1 MATAR
6 LRKTFKY
13 PTDTGSEDEGPEAMD
28 EEEQDHLIQTMQQEN
43 ATRNAQYSTLLLAV
57 SLISILPYIRTL
69 FTPSTTLLSLLS
81 ITSLLSTAYLIHI
94 LPPHITGLQYLDNLN
109 TSSSSS
115 TSSSAPRSLASRKAA
130 LVQAGFGG
138 GPIEKHL
145 PLLNCGLCVVLVG
158 LGGVV
163 GRKLEGSGGG
173 RGLWW
178 GFEWLPAGVWGVTV
192 LAKWVM
198 GSVDPEGELGRL
210 RYELRGA

>member
-6 LRKTFKY
+6 LRKKFKY
-13 PTDTGSEDEGPEAMD
+13 PTDTDSEEDGPEAMD
-28 EEEQDHLIQTMQQEN
+28 EEEQNHLIQTMQQEN
-43 ATRNAQYSTLLLAV
+43 ATRNAQYSLLLLAI
-57 SLISILPYIRTL
+57 SLLSTLPYIRTL
-69 FTPSTTLLSLLS
+69 FTLHTTLLSILS

-94 LPPHITGLQYLDNLN
+94 LPPHVTGLQYLDNLN
-109 TSSSSS
+109 TSSF
-115 TSSSAPRSLASRKAA
+115 SAPRSLASKKAA
-130 LVQAGFGG
+130 LLRAGVGG
-138 GPIEKHL
+138 GPVEKYL

-163 GRKLEGSGGG
+163 GRKLEGSG

-198 GSVDPEGELGRL
+198 GGVDPEGELGSL
-210 RYELRGA
+210 RYELKGA

>member
-13 PTDTGSEDEGPEAMD
+13 PTDTDSENEGPEAMD
-28 EEEQDHLIQTMQQEN
+28 EEEQNHLIQTMQQEN
-43 ATRNAQYSTLLLAV
+43 ATRNAQYSTLLLTI
-57 SLISILPYIRTL
+57 SLLSTLPYIRTL
-69 FTPSTTLLSLLS
+69 FTPHTTLLSLLS

-109 TSSSSS
+109 RNTSS
-115 TSSSAPRSLASRKAA
+115 TSAPRSLASRKSA
-130 LVQAGFGG
+130 LLQAGVGG
-138 GPIEKHL
+138 GPVEKYL

-163 GRKLEGSGGG
+163 GRKLEGSGSG

-198 GSVDPEGELGRL
+198 GGVDPEGELGSL
-210 RYELRGA
+210 RYELKGA